1 MLQLILDQ
9 IKPYQLFL
17 SMDTIYYSLYSVP
30 INMGDGAFFY
40 IETDIILLSEWVQ
53 CVAICQYIVLEGD

>member
-9 IKPYQLFL
+9 VKPYQLFL

-30 INMGDGAFFY
+30 INMGDRAFLY
-40 IETDIILLSEWVQ
+40 IETDIILLSQ
-53 CVAICQYIVLEGD
+53 

>member
-9 IKPYQLFL
+9 VKPNQLLL

-30 INMGDGAFFY
+30 INMGDGAFLN
-40 IETDIILLSEWVQ
+40 IETDIILLSE
-53 CVAICQYIVLEGD
+53 

>member
-9 IKPYQLFL
+9 VKPYQLFL

-30 INMGDGAFFY
+30 INMGDGAFLY
-40 IETDIILLSEWVQ
+40 IETDIILLSE
-53 CVAICQYIVLEGD
+53 